1 MIITFRF
8 PCRFRCW
15 NEFVHIC
22 LQDLFFM
29 TLLITVILTPYFSDK
44 SFILITSFLY
54 SFLILKTSDSVSFA
68 DAFFIL
74 LADLFLATMSSEF
87 GWYAPMT
94 NCTVI
99 IH

>member
-68 DAFFIL
+68 DAFFIP
-74 LADLFLATMSSEF
+74 LADLFLDTMSSECCL
-87 GWYAPMT
+87 YVLMT
-94 NCTVI
+94 KCSDLI
-99 IH
+99 